1 MHRSIIQ
8 PCQLGLTRVN
18 TVPELTRVNTVN
30 LKHKELG
37 LTRHLIPSFSWNRH
51 QAIGK

>member
-18 TVPELTRVNTVN
+18 TVPGLTRLTRVNTVN

-37 LTRHLIPSFSWNRH
+37 LTRTRVNPTSYTEL
-51 QAIGK
+51 

>member
-37 LTRHLIPSFSWNRH
+37 LTRTRVNPTSYTELIS
-51 QAIGK
+51 I